1 LKEFKGVIS
10 ISILGYVLL
19 GVLLVSIILPLID
32 ALAGL
37 ILTIIEVAKG
47 YFSVKVAE
55 YNTRL
60 KKIAYND
67 DEEPEPSV
75 KHLIGFAREN
85 EEDEENDTDI

>member
-1 LKEFKGVIS
+1 M
-10 ISILGYVLL
+10 
-19 GVLLVSIILPLID
+19 
-32 ALAGL
+32 
-37 ILTIIEVAKG
+37 IEVAKG

-67 DEEPEPSV
+67 EESEPSV
-75 KHLIGFAREN
+75 KHLIGFARED

>member
-1 LKEFKGVIS
+1 MKEFKGVIS

-60 KKIAYND
+60 KKIAYD